1 MKYFATLSETILVI
15 LILSFTVC
23 PALGSDQSSRR
34 NGNENSPEN
43 QAAFPGI
50 RFDEMF
56 FDIGKVNQHKT
67 ITHLFTFRNTG
78 SGTLTIQ
85 KVKAG

>member
-1 MKYFATLSETILVI
+1 MKRFVTLSETILVI

-23 PALGSDQSSRR
+23 PALGSDQSSRQ
-34 NGNENSPEN
+34 NGNENGPKK

-50 RFDEMF
+50 QFDEMS

-78 SGTLTIQ
+78 SGTLTIR